1 VVKISIPELVDDKTF
16 KRLGDNM
23 ADELSGKYM
32 EDLQKTFFFTDVTL
46 VWNQT
51 KRAFTSLGELGLR
64 SIEKA
69 QIERKIN
76 GKIEITKRRGGDDFV
91 MYLQHGNGSWYYF
104 KYQKGTM
111 AVISSD
117 LLFNNAIKEGQEKV
131 SKIKD
136 DYRLRIASISDR
148 NKFVRAQKQVT
159 E

>member
-1 VVKISIPELVDDKTF
+1 
-16 KRLGDNM
+16 
-23 ADELSGKYM
+23 
-32 EDLQKTFFFTDVTL
+32 
-46 VWNQT
+46 
-51 KRAFTSLGELGLR
+51 
-64 SIEKA
+64 
-69 QIERKIN
+69 
-76 GKIEITKRRGGDDFV
+76 
-91 MYLQHGNGSWYYF
+91 
-104 KYQKGTM
+104 M